1 MPALEFLDVSNNSL
15 QYLYGLQYS
24 PLKELK
30 VLNASGNEI
39 VKIEHLEKL
48 RSLRELDLSKNK
60 IRQVE
65 ANSFLQT
72 HIITILKLD
81 DNSLKSVAN
90 IERLEALQSLQ
101 VSGNRIS
108 EFYELEKLGELP
120 NLLELSFV

>member
-1 MPALEFLDVSNNSL
+1 
-15 QYLYGLQYS
+15 
-24 PLKELK
+24 
-30 VLNASGNEI
+30 

-48 RSLRELDLSKNK
+48 RSLRDLDLSKNK

-65 ANSFLQT
+65 PNSFLQT
-72 HIITILKLD
+72 HVITALKLD

-108 EFYELEKLGELP
+108 EFYELEKLGDLP